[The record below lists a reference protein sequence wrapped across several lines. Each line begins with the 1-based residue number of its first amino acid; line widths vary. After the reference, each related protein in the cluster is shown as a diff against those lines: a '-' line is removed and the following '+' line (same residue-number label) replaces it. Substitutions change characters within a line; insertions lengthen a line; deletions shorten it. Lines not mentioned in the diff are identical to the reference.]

1 MSELLATVAL
11 VLAVAN
17 PYSMASAAPGTV
29 NNQLR
34 TGTDKG
40 NLTV

>member
-1 MSELLATVAL
+1 MDLDAWGTGL
-11 VLAVAN
+11 VRPGLD
-17 PYSMASAAPGTV
+17 AARAPTV